1 MFKTKRILLMV
12 IFAVMIFVNSFSL
25 LQAAV
30 KFPLT
35 LKDQFGRTLVITGAP
50 SRIISATPNNTEIL
64 FALGLESKI
73 VGVTNWCNYPP
84 EAQKIDKIGDIYP
97 LNVEKIISL
106 NPDLVVANNLNQ
118 LDKEGSVEKL
128 VEFGIP
134 VLILNTI
141 SFKDILDSITLIGQA
156 TGTGKQAGTLVKQL
170 RGTMNQTQKQGAAIK
185 KRGLKVYILLG
196 WDSIW
201 TAGPGSFLDEAVT
214 LAGGANIASDLGGA
228 WGQLSTET
236 VLQRNPDVIITDI
249 DPEKIY
255 QDKIWSE
262 VGAVKK
268 RQVFQI
274 VGDEY
279 YRPGPRLILALKD
292 LAAKLKESK

>member
-1 MFKTKRILLMV
+1 MIIFAIIILL
-12 IFAVMIFVNSFSL
+12 NSL
-25 LQAAV
+25 TLAQAAV

-35 LKDQFGRTLVITGAP
+35 VKDQFGRTLVIPKAPTRIVSAAP
-50 SRIISATPNNTEIL
+50 SNTEIL

-84 EAQKIDKIGDIYP
+84 QTQKIEKIGDIYP
-97 LNVEKIISL
+97 LNVEKVISL

-118 LDKEGSVEKL
+118 LDKEGNVAKL
-128 VEFGIP
+128 AEFGIP
-134 VLILNTI
+134 VLILNTL
-141 SFKDILDSITLIGQA
+141 SFKDIMDSITLIGQA
-156 TGTGKQAGTLVKQL
+156 TGSDKQAKTLVRQL
-170 RGTMNQTQKQGAAIK
+170 QGAMDQVQKQGVAIK

-214 LAGGANIASDLGGA
+214 FAGGFNIASDLGGA

-255 QDKIWSE
+255 NDKIWSE
-262 VGAVKK
+262 VAAVKK

-274 VGDEY
+274 VSDEY